1 MFFAS
6 IVCHY
11 GTVQESCTTLGN
23 MTELQNAA
31 KAAATRP
38 RIQPAEE
45 GDDRPLSVSAR
56 LGRLQFHQSGKFRVL
71 QLTDIQDGPKV
82 SKDTVKLIEASLDV
96 TRPDIVIFTGNQIAG
111 YDSAYAQTTRK
122 RRWSAPVGTAR
133 EADSSKSSEASE
145 RFEAALECTRASV
158 RATVEQLVRPLADRG
173 IPWAVTFGN
182 HDFQCGLN
190 NAEIESIC
198 REFPGCLNPDSAGA
212 ESNAGNANSAETVD
226 SAKSTDPV
234 RLRSEHFL
242 PNQRVFACEPGTF
255 ALPVSDVDHTT
266 SVLGLVLLDSGDY
279 ARSGGYGSPSA
290 EALRFL
296 AEVPEMMA
304 AQSQKQAG
312 SHETAQSQEKAVP
325 CMVFQHFPVQQYYQL
340 LKPTAPNAARAIEG
354 YRNFAGKHYVLDE
367 EKTLPGSY
375 LGEGISCPDA
385 DSGEFAI
392 LEQYGYFAIS
402 AGHDHRN
409 AFVGTVPISQN
420 SADVRTA
427 KVLPKVID
435 GLMMIASPTS
445 GFGSYGPVPQ
455 KRAARLI
462 EFDIRHP
469 YEPRTQLLEYGELV
483 GKPSAGKAYAY
494 GMTSESKSES
504 EGVDLLHRSTWW
516 SKLLSWLRK

>member
-1 MFFAS
+1 
-6 IVCHY
+6 
-11 GTVQESCTTLGN
+11 
-23 MTELQNAA
+23 MTELQHAA
-31 KAAATRP
+31 KAASTRP

-45 GDDRPLSVSAR
+45 GDGRPLSISAR

-71 QLTDIQDGPKV
+71 QFTDIQDGPKV
-82 SKDTVKLIEASLDV
+82 SKDTVKLIEASLDA

-111 YDSAYAQTTRK
+111 YDAVYSQTMRK
-122 RRWSAPVGTAR
+122 RRWNKAQ
-133 EADSSKSSEASE
+133 
-145 RFEAALECTRASV
+145 
-158 RATVEQLVRPLADRG
+158 ATVQSSAERYEEALRQTRSMVRSTIEQLVRPLADRSV
-173 IPWAVTFGN
+173 PWVVTFGN
-182 HDFQCGLN
+182 HDFQCGLD
-190 NAEIESIC
+190 NAEIERIC
-198 REFPGCLNPDSAGA
+198 QEFPGCLNPAPTETSAG
-212 ESNAGNANSAETVD
+212 EKAGM
-226 SAKSTDPV
+226 
-234 RLRSEHFL
+234 LSE
-242 PNQRVFACEPGTF
+242 QRVYGCEPGTF
-255 ALPVSDVDHTT
+255 ALPVMNVDRTCN
-266 SVLGLVLLDSGDY
+266 VLGLVLVDSGDY
-279 ARSGGYGSPSA
+279 ARSGGYGSPSVA
-290 EALRFL
+290 ALRFL
-296 AEVPEMMA
+296 ADVPHALVE
-304 AQSQKQAG
+304 QSQAIAAPR
-312 SHETAQSQEKAVP
+312 ETPASQETLP
-325 CMVFQHFPVQQYYQL
+325 CMVFQHFAIPQYYDL
-340 LKPTAPNAARAIEG
+340 LKPVAANAARAIEG
-354 YRNFAGKHYVLDE
+354 YRNFAGNHYVLDE

-420 SADVRTA
+420 SADARTA

-494 GMTSESKSES
+494 GMTSESKPES
-504 EGVDLLHRSTWW
+504 EGMDLLHRPTWR
-516 SKLLSWLRK
+516 SKLLSWLHK

>member
-1 MFFAS
+1 
-6 IVCHY
+6 
-11 GTVQESCTTLGN
+11 
-23 MTELQNAA
+23 MTELQHAA
-31 KAAATRP
+31 KAASTRP

-45 GDDRPLSVSAR
+45 GDGRPLSISAR

-71 QLTDIQDGPKV
+71 QFTDIQDGPKV
-82 SKDTVKLIEASLDV
+82 SKDTVKLIEASLDA

-111 YDSAYAQTTRK
+111 YDAVYSQTMRK
-122 RRWSAPVGTAR
+122 RRWNKAQ
-133 EADSSKSSEASE
+133 
-145 RFEAALECTRASV
+145 
-158 RATVEQLVRPLADRG
+158 ATVQSSAERYEEALRQTRLMVRSTIEQLVRPLADRSV
-173 IPWAVTFGN
+173 PWVVTFGN
-182 HDFQCGLN
+182 HDFQCGLD
-190 NAEIESIC
+190 NAEIERIC
-198 REFPGCLNPDSAGA
+198 QEFPGCLNPAPTETSAG
-212 ESNAGNANSAETVD
+212 EKAGM
-226 SAKSTDPV
+226 
-234 RLRSEHFL
+234 LSE
-242 PNQRVFACEPGTF
+242 QRVYGCEPGTF
-255 ALPVSDVDHTT
+255 ALPVMNVDRTCN
-266 SVLGLVLLDSGDY
+266 VLGLVLVDSGDY
-279 ARSGGYGSPSA
+279 ARSGGYGSPSVA
-290 EALRFL
+290 ALRFL
-296 AEVPEMMA
+296 ADVPHALVE
-304 AQSQKQAG
+304 QSQAIAAPR
-312 SHETAQSQEKAVP
+312 ETPASQETLP
-325 CMVFQHFPVQQYYQL
+325 CMVFQHFAIPQYYDL
-340 LKPTAPNAARAIEG
+340 LKPVAANAARAIEG
-354 YRNFAGKHYVLDE
+354 YRNFAGNHYVLDE

-409 AFVGTVPISQN
+409 AFVGTVPIPQN
-420 SADVRTA
+420 SDDARTV

>member
-1 MFFAS
+1 
-6 IVCHY
+6 
-11 GTVQESCTTLGN
+11 
-23 MTELQNAA
+23 MTELQHAA
-31 KAAATRP
+31 KAASTRP

-45 GDDRPLSVSAR
+45 GDGRPLSISAR

-71 QLTDIQDGPKV
+71 QFTDIQDGPKV
-82 SKDTVKLIEASLDV
+82 SKDTVKLIEASLDA

-111 YDSAYAQTTRK
+111 YDAVYSQTMRK
-122 RRWSAPVGTAR
+122 RRWNKAQ
-133 EADSSKSSEASE
+133 
-145 RFEAALECTRASV
+145 
-158 RATVEQLVRPLADRG
+158 ATVQSSAERYEEALRQTRLMVRSTIEQLVRPLADRSV
-173 IPWAVTFGN
+173 PWVVTFGN
-182 HDFQCGLN
+182 HDFQCGLD
-190 NAEIESIC
+190 NAEIERIC
-198 REFPGCLNPDSAGA
+198 QEFPGCLNPAPTETSAG
-212 ESNAGNANSAETVD
+212 EKAGM
-226 SAKSTDPV
+226 
-234 RLRSEHFL
+234 LSE
-242 PNQRVFACEPGTF
+242 QRVYGCEPGTF
-255 ALPVSDVDHTT
+255 ALPVMNVDRTCN
-266 SVLGLVLLDSGDY
+266 VLGLVLVDSGDY
-279 ARSGGYGSPSA
+279 ARSGGYGSPSVA
-290 EALRFL
+290 ALRFL
-296 AEVPEMMA
+296 ADVPHALVE
-304 AQSQKQAG
+304 QSQAIAAPR
-312 SHETAQSQEKAVP
+312 ETPASQETLP
-325 CMVFQHFPVQQYYQL
+325 CMVFQHFAIPQYYDL
-340 LKPTAPNAARAIEG
+340 LKPVAANAARAIEG
-354 YRNFAGKHYVLDE
+354 YRNFAGNHYVLDE

-494 GMTSESKSES
+494 GMTSESRPES

>member
-1 MFFAS
+1 
-6 IVCHY
+6 
-11 GTVQESCTTLGN
+11 

-82 SKDTVKLIEASLDV
+82 SKDTVSLIEASLDA
-96 TRPDIVIFTGNQIAG
+96 TRPDLVIFNGNQIAG
-111 YDSAYAQTTRK
+111 YDSAYALTSRK
-122 RRWSAPVGTAR
+122 RRWDARPASASS
-133 EADSSKSSEASE
+133 EASGERYAAASSKSSEASE
-145 RFEAALECTRASV
+145 RFEAALERTRASV

-182 HDFQCGLN
+182 HDFQCGLG

-198 REFPGCLNPDSAGA
+198 REFPGCLNPDSARLQA
-212 ESNAGNANSAETVD
+212 EQY
-226 SAKSTDPV
+226 
-234 RLRSEHFL
+234 L
-242 PNQRVFACEPGTF
+242 PSQRVFACEPGTF

-304 AQSQKQAG
+304 TQSQKQVV
-312 SHETAQSQEKAVP
+312 SHETAKSQEQAVP

-340 LKPTAPNAARAIEG
+340 LKPAATNAARAIEG

-375 LGEGISCPDA
+375 LGEGISCPDT

-392 LEQYGYFAIS
+392 LEQCGYFAIS

-409 AFVGTVPISQN
+409 AFVGTVPISRN
-420 SADVRTA
+420 SADARMA
-427 KVLPKVID
+427 KVLPKVIG

-483 GKPSAGKAYAY
+483 GKPSSGKAYAY
-494 GMTSESKSES
+494 GMTSESKPES
-504 EGVDLLHRSTWW
+504 EGVDLLHRPTWW
-516 SKLLSWLRK
+516 SKLLSWMRK

>member
-82 SKDTVKLIEASLDV
+82 SKDTVKLIEASLDS

-111 YDSAYAQTTRK
+111 YDPAYAQTTRK
-122 RRWSAPVGTAR
+122 RRWSASAETAR
-133 EADSSKSSEASE
+133 ETSSSKSSEASE

-279 ARSGGYGSPSA
+279 ARSGGYGSPSVA
-290 EALRFL
+290 ALRFL
-296 AEVPEMMA
+296 ADVPHALVE
-304 AQSQKQAG
+304 QSQAIAAPR
-312 SHETAQSQEKAVP
+312 ETPASQETLP
-325 CMVFQHFPVQQYYQL
+325 CMVFQHFAIPQYYDL
-340 LKPTAPNAARAIEG
+340 LKPVAANAARAIEG

-367 EKTLPGSY
+367 EKTLPGS
-375 LGEGISCPDA
+375 
-385 DSGEFAI
+385 
-392 LEQYGYFAIS
+392 
-402 AGHDHRN
+402 
-409 AFVGTVPISQN
+409 
-420 SADVRTA
+420 
-427 KVLPKVID
+427 
-435 GLMMIASPTS
+435 
-445 GFGSYGPVPQ
+445 
-455 KRAARLI
+455 
-462 EFDIRHP
+462 
-469 YEPRTQLLEYGELV
+469 
-483 GKPSAGKAYAY
+483 
-494 GMTSESKSES
+494 
-504 EGVDLLHRSTWW
+504 
-516 SKLLSWLRK
+516 